1 MIGDSFKARTDEH
14 EPAEMYDTI
23 LIPTDGS
30 KGTDEAIRQG
40 LELAQAFDAT
50 IHALYVVDQTYPA
63 AQWDFT
69 TEREE
74 EIATRAVDAV
84 AEEAAAMD
92 VHVVK
97 KVRRGVPHEEILA
110 YAEGNDADLIVMGTH
125 GRTGIDR
132 FVTAG
137 SVTERVVRLSPVPVL
152 TARLPEELDSQ

>member
-1 MIGDSFKARTDEH
+1 
-14 EPAEMYDTI
+14 MYDTI

-30 KGTDEAIRQG
+30 EGTAEAIHQG

-74 EIATRAVDAV
+74 EIATRAVDSI
-84 AEEAAAMD
+84 AEQAAEMD
-92 VHVVK
+92 VRVEKV
-97 KVRRGVPHEEILA
+97 VRRGVPHEEIIA

-125 GRTGIDR
+125 GRAGIDR
-132 FVTAG
+132 FVSAG
-137 SVTERVVRLSPVPVL
+137 SVTERVVRHSPVPVL
-152 TARLPEELDSQ
+152 TARLREESGDQ

>member
-1 MIGDSFKARTDEH
+1 MIGGSFKDRTNKLES
-14 EPAEMYDTI
+14 PVMYDTI

-30 KGTDEAIRQG
+30 EGTDEAVRQG

-50 IHALYVVDQTYPA
+50 VHALYVVDQTYPA

-74 EIATRAVDAV
+74 NIATMAVDAV
-84 AEEAAAMD
+84 AAEAEKIG
-92 VHVVK
+92 VRIEK
-97 KVRRGVPHEEILA
+97 RVRRGVPHEEIIA

-132 FVTAG
+132 FVSAG
-137 SVTERVVRLSPVPVL
+137 SVTERVVRFSPVPVL
-152 TARLPEELDSQ
+152 TARLPKQ